1 MKKIYFSLAV
11 LVLASLACQFFS
23 RPATQVP
30 PSNRTILY
38 QDDFSDTN
46 SGWPV
51 TSDASK
57 SASYTADGRYQ
68 LTALEAQQDIW
79 AHPGQSF
86 GDVSLEV
93 DAAKVE
99 GSDNNNF
106 GLLCRFVDDGNFY
119 FFWISSDGYQV
130 IGKYQGGQATFLSTE
145 KMQASSA
152 IQQGAASNHLRA
164 DCVGSNLTLY
174 VNGTQVASASDTS
187 FANGDVGV
195 MIGTFDEPNVAI
207 AFDNFVAYQP

>member
-11 LVLASLACQFFS
+11 LVLATLACQLFS
-23 RPATQVP
+23 GPATQVP

-38 QDDFSDTN
+38 QDDFSDSN

-86 GDVSLEV
+86 SDVSLEV
-93 DAAKVE
+93 DAVKAG

-106 GLLCRFVDDGNFY
+106 GLICRFVDDGNFY

-130 IGKYQGGQATFLSTE
+130 IGKYQGGQATFLSAE
-145 KMQASSA
+145 KMQSSSA

-164 DCVGSNLTLY
+164 DCVGSSLTLY

-187 FANGDVGV
+187 FSKGDVGV